1 MNMLAAL
8 VGYGGFVLA
17 LLTIGLIGYWKADE
31 LEAWTTRKLRG

>member
-8 VGYGGFVLA
+8 VGYDGFVLA

-31 LEAWTTRKLRG
+31 LEAWANRKFKS

>member
-17 LLTIGLIGYWKADE
+17 LLMIGLIGYCNADK
-31 LEAWTTRKLRG
+31 LEAWATRKLKG